1 MAVNDGFG
9 RHEVLHM
16 AAFLART
23 VASELAEH
31 PEVKAN
37 PEWLALADQAGQ
49 SLEALYQAVGAAH
62 LDQDRA

>member
-1 MAVNDGFG
+1 MAENDEFA

-37 PEWLALADQAGQ
+37 PQWLALADQAGQ
-49 SLEALYQAVGAAH
+49 SLEALYQAVGAVH
-62 LDQDRA
+62 LDEDKA

>member
-1 MAVNDGFG
+1 MAENDEFG

-31 PEVKAN
+31 PQVKAN
-37 PEWLALADQAGQ
+37 PQWLALADEAGR
-49 SLEALYQAVGAAH
+49 SLEALYQAVGTVH
-62 LDQDRA
+62 LDQDGS